1 MPHGFGLDAP
11 GWGTRGVMLDAG
23 RHFYPPSFLA
33 EMCAFLSFFKQNTLH
48 LHMSDN
54 LYNNPSYSKERS
66 RELYAA
72 FRPNSPSVAV
82 AGLNTRANESYYQSD
97 LEFIQ
102 NSRAARGV
110 TVVPELEA
118 LGHALVIMQWK
129 PELALNTDSSLLNIT
144 VPQTIP
150 TMQDVWGTFLPW
162 FHNKTVHIG
171 ADEYTGPETDYT
183 AFVNALSG
191 FIGAKSQK
199 AIRIWGTFPP
209 NQTTGEG
216 YVHKNVSIQ
225 HWEFFED
232 NPYYDYISQ
241 NYSVLNSDDAFY
253 IVNKYSSSY
262 PQSLNI
268 SRIFNGNPA
277 GGAYAPNIFDTKN
290 ATNNP
295 PRDNP
300 LVLGHVAALWND
312 YGPNTSTYL
321 EAYYA
326 WRDGLPGLADK
337 QWGGSLQEAEYF
349 QILSS
354 LRTSIPGQN
363 LDRNVA
369 SKSPLILQ
377 YNFSH
382 PIEGSS
388 IVDSSG
394 NQYNGQLS
402 PGCSNSTDGSLHLTS
417 SCSLTTPLTSKGRN
431 YTLAFTINPATS
443 LPASFASGL
452 DTTLHLGY
460 GNLTNVTLETAGNLY
475 SLSYTSPVNR
485 WTQLNL
491 IGRGNQTFLQAD
503 LGREME
509 FKAKIGVNGESF
521 VWAPIGIEAPL
532 QRFGGDWDGL
542 VQVIRLQ
549 NSD

>member
-162 FHNKTVHIG
+162 FHSKTVHIG

-349 QILSS
+349 QIPSS

-475 SLSYTSPVNR
+475 SLSYTAPVNR
-485 WTQLNL
+485 WTQLKL